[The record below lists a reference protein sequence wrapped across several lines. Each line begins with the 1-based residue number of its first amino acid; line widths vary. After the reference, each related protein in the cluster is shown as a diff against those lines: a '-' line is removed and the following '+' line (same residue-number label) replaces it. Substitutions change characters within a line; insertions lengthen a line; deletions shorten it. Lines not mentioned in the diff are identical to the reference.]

1 MFRKLALAAA
11 LTFAALPAQAHFV
24 WLERDGTGPA
34 AAFFGEWDEN
44 VREKAG
50 PGGYLD
56 MIAGPVAFQ
65 ADKAKPLAITRGTD
79 RIEIA
84 ATGPGDVRF
93 VEESLKPRDDKRNG
107 GRTKGVYQAKAGRA
121 DTKAGMDLEL
131 VPLTANGDR
140 FVLLLRGQPLPKAEI
155 KLAAPPKWARELHTD
170 DKGEVTF
177 VLPWAGRY
185 VAEVTHVETIKGGE
199 GDQAYDRIRHVS
211 SLSFVTTDGIA
222 WKDQ

>member
-34 AAFFGEWDEN
+34 AAFFGEWDED
-44 VREKAG
+44 VREKSGAG
-50 PGGYLD
+50 GHLD
-56 MIAGPVAFQ
+56 MIAGPIAFQ
-65 ADKAKPLAITRGTD
+65 GDKSKPLAITRGTD

-84 ATGPGDVRF
+84 AAGPGDVRL
-93 VEESLKPRDDKRNG
+93 VEDSLKPREDKRNG
-107 GRTKGVYQAKAGRA
+107 GRTKGVFQAKAGRA
-121 DTKAGMDLEL
+121 DTTAGMDLEL
-131 VPLTANGDR
+131 VPLTANGDT
-140 FVLLLRGQPLPKAEI
+140 FVLLLRGQPLPKAEV
-155 KLAAPPKWARELHTD
+155 KLAAPPKWACELHTD
-170 DKGEVTF
+170 DKGQVTF

-185 VAEVTHVETIKGGE
+185 VAEVIHVETIKGGE

-211 SLSFVTTDGIA
+211 SLSFVKADGIP